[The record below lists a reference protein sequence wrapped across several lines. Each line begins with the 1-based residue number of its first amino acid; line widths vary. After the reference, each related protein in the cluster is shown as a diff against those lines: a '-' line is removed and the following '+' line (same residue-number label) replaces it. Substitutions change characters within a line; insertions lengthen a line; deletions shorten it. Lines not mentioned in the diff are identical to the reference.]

1 MPTDI
6 FLLAGVLLLLASAAA
21 ALWLLR
27 RWLRDERLLSSLELV
42 LLEVTLPKD
51 IPEREKKPGEGVRE
65 QIQSGLQWLTSLAG
79 LKESGLWARFLYGA
93 PAFAFEIVA
102 HPEGE
107 IVFFVAAPRRY
118 EEFLEKQV
126 FAYYPNADVRRVTDY
141 TLFQAGDAVRGG
153 SLKLAQKA
161 YLPLKTYEQL
171 PADPLKGLTQALAKM
186 EKGDAAAVQFVV
198 RPAPPKVRRKG
209 KRVARKVA
217 LGKQTSVTRQEGKIE
232 KFAGSIGKHVRAST
246 LGKSNEPSSGSDRQ
260 REGWLPQMSP
270 VEQERLERVDKK
282 ASEYQ
287 FEVTG
292 RIVVA
297 CKARQAA
304 DAVFT
309 AIQQSFTQFGEP
321 GFNELNVKAR
331 PDRGFFRDFIFR
343 THDPKARMVLSASEL
358 LSLYHFPSPEIETP
372 NIRWRKAR
380 RAPAPSLL
388 PPEGIVLGVNDYRGV
403 RTTVRLQRDDRR
415 RHLYMLGQTGTGKT
429 TLFKHLALQDI
440 RAGDGVGVVDPHGDL
455 IEDLLLHI
463 PPSRAEDVILFDPK
477 DTDRPLGLNML
488 EARDPNQRDLVV
500 QELVLIIEKLATRLN
515 PESIGP
521 MFEHYLRNALLTLI
535 EDPDATLID
544 IPRLFTDKSFREWVV
559 AKVQNPVVRQ
569 FWEKEYAQS
578 LRGQQSADM
587 LSYVISKLGRFISN
601 EVVRNIIGQPKS
613 SFDVRAVMDEGK
625 ILLVNLSKGS
635 LGDINADLLGFV
647 LVSKLQIAA
656 LSRTDV
662 PQDQRRD
669 FYLYLD
675 EFQNF
680 TTDTVGTI
688 LSEARKYRLNLNL
701 THQFIGQLTDPIR
714 DAVFGNVGTVISY
727 RIGVED
733 TELMAKQFAPVF
745 DEYDVLNVEKYNAFV
760 RLLVNNEPQRPFS
773 LSVPPPPPGGDRR
786 IREQIRELS
795 RLTYGRP
802 KAEVDERVRQRLLEV
817 GSAPPPRP
825 SAFGTLSE
833 PEPLR

>member
-1 MPTDI
+1 MPSDL
-6 FLLAGVLLLLASAAA
+6 FLLIGALLILGSAVV

-27 RWLRDERLLSSLELV
+27 QWLRDERLLNSLELV

-51 IPEREKKPGEGVRE
+51 VPERKQKPGEGVRE
-65 QIQSGLQWLTSLAG
+65 QIQVGLQWLTSLAG
-79 LKESGLWARFLYGA
+79 VQESGPWARFLYGA
-93 PAFAFEIVA
+93 PTFAFEIVA
-102 HPEGE
+102 HPDGE
-107 IVFFVAAPRRY
+107 IIFFVAAPRRY

-126 FAYYPNADVRRVTDY
+126 FAYYPNADVRRVADY
-141 TLFQAGDAVRGG
+141 TLFEAGDAVRGG
-153 SLKLAQKA
+153 ALKLAQKA
-161 YLPLKTYEQL
+161 YVPLKTYEQL
-171 PADPLKGLTQALAKM
+171 PADPLQGITQALAKM
-186 EKGDAAAVQFVV
+186 ERGDAAALQFVV

-217 LGKQTSVTRQEGKIE
+217 LGKQMSLTRQEGTIE
-232 KFAGSIGKHVRAST
+232 KFAGSVGKQVRAST
-246 LGKSNEPSSGSDRQ
+246 FGKPKEGAWGADRE

-270 VEQERLERVDKK
+270 VEQERLQRMDQK

-292 RIVVA
+292 RVVVS
-297 CKARQAA
+297 CKTAKAA
-304 DAVFT
+304 DAVYT

-321 GFNELNVKAR
+321 GFNELKLKSR

-343 THDPKARMVLSASEL
+343 TDDPKARMVLSVSEL

-380 RAPAPSLL
+380 RAPAPANL
-388 PPEGIVLGVNDYRGV
+388 PQEGIILGVNEYRGV
-403 RTTVRLQRDDRR
+403 RTTVRLLRDDRR

-429 TLFKHLALQDI
+429 TLFKHLVLQDI
-440 RAGDGVGVVDPHGDL
+440 RAGEGVGVVDPHGDL
-455 IEDLLLHI
+455 IEDVLLHI
-463 PPSRAEDVILFDPK
+463 PPARAEDVVLFDPK
-477 DTDRPLGLNML
+477 DTERPLGLNML

-515 PESIGP
+515 PESVGP

-535 EDPDATLID
+535 EDPEATLID
-544 IPRLFTDKSFREWVV
+544 VPRLFTDKSFREWVV
-559 AKVQNPVVRQ
+559 SRVQNPVVRQ

-601 EVVRNIIGQPKS
+601 EVVRNIIGQPRS
-613 SFDVRAVMDEGK
+613 AFDVRDLMDNGK
-625 ILLVNLSKGS
+625 ILLVNLSKGA

-662 PQDQRRD
+662 PPEQRRD

-701 THQFIGQLTDPIR
+701 THQFVGQLTDPIR
-714 DAVFGNVGTVISY
+714 DAVFGNVGTVVSY

-745 DEYDVLNVEKYNAFV
+745 DEYDLLNVEKFNAFV

-773 LSVPPPPPGGDRR
+773 LSVPPPAPGGNERL
-786 IREQIRELS
+786 REQIRELS

-802 KAEVDERVRQRLLEV
+802 KADVDERVRQRLLEA
-817 GSAPPPRP
+817 GSAPLPSP